1 MNIIRELPNF
11 EWWSVFLAIVV
22 GITCFKYLFELFEW
36 GINKFGIETNKTKEK
51 KANDILL
58 KETSNLAKEAS
69 KLAKET
75 AELAKNTDTLAKDIT
90 SFYSWKNEIEKLEL
104 K

>member
-1 MNIIRELPNF
+1 
-11 EWWSVFLAIVV
+11 
-22 GITCFKYLFELFEW
+22 LFELFEW
-36 GINKFGIETNKTKEK
+36 CINKFGIETNKTKEK

-75 AELAKNTDTLAKDIT
+75 AELAKNTDALAKKTATGLNELERKHT
-90 SFYSWKNEIEKLEL
+90 SDEETFRNN
-104 K
+104 